1 MKEHERLLKKR
12 WWLLAVICLINLC
25 LGSIYAWSVLSAA
38 AAEWLTQTTGVV
50 LSAGDLAIAFGL
62 ANGLAPL
69 PMILGGASWSALCR
83 ALWWSFRWGRH
94 GSVRANEYSDRDHSG
109 LWCDLWTWTRA
120 HLWRGD

>member
-83 ALWWSFRWGRH
+83 ALWWSFRWGIYEN
-94 GSVRANEYSDRDHSG
+94 STCELCV
-109 LWCDLWTWTRA
+109 
-120 HLWRGD
+120 

>member
-69 PMILGGASWSALCR
+69 PMILGGVL
-83 ALWWSFRWGRH
+83 
-94 GSVRANEYSDRDHSG
+94 VRAMSCSVVVFSLGEAWLCAG
-109 LWCDLWTWTRA
+109 
-120 HLWRGD
+120 